1 MKEFH
6 VCGGCWCS
14 VLKCGGRFSI
24 IFICFEMKVVHFISK
39 QLICVAFRKTKK
51 KNKKTTHELQAYN
64 FSGLISS
71 LSVTNLSKSVTA
83 ISPIQTKGEA
93 EAIG

>member
-1 MKEFH
+1 MKEFR

-14 VLKCGGRFSI
+14 FLKCGDRFSI

-39 QLICVAFRKTKK
+39 QLICVAFRKE
-51 KNKKTTHELQAYN
+51 NKKTTHELQAYN

-71 LSVTNLSKSVTA
+71 LSVTNLSKSVTT

-93 EAIG
+93 VKQ